1 MILVQE
7 AKDKINA
14 KVRTESLLNAV
25 RENRILTLVVEPSS
39 KCNLTCSFCDL
50 HSGRIQNIDKKYK
63 GIMTSGTF
71 RILVDQLTGLSYRL
85 RQLQIHGNGEPLL
98 NKDIDKFIAYASE
111 KNIADSIRLTTN
123 GTMLTPRI
131 LGKLLDSGVDEIRVS
146 LDVADK
152 SLYSQFKGKDLYEKV
167 YKNLINAIEKIE
179 NAGGASLVIKYPLPS
194 PDQQYGITQDFVDS
208 VFKTFASFAKDSPTI
223 HLLGM
228 PVITLPLGVLLDDLV
243 HEKCV
248 ANEAPCEIPFYSL
261 YVKYDG
267 RVSVCCADFTD
278 ILDVGNIHQ
287 QHLGEIITGER
298 LREFRIKHLQRNF
311 S

>member
-85 RQLQIHGNGEPLL
+85 RQLQIQGNGEPLL

-179 NAGGASLVIKYPLPS
+179 NAGG
-194 PDQQYGITQDFVDS
+194 GITCDKVPIAIS
-208 VFKTFASFAKDSPTI
+208 RPTI
-223 HLLGM
+223 WNN
-228 PVITLPLGVLLDDLV
+228 P
-243 HEKCV
+243 
-248 ANEAPCEIPFYSL
+248 
-261 YVKYDG
+261 
-267 RVSVCCADFTD
+267 
-278 ILDVGNIHQ
+278 
-287 QHLGEIITGER
+287 R
-298 LREFRIKHLQRNF
+298 LRGLRFQNIR
-311 S
+311 

>member
-1 MILVQE
+1 
-7 AKDKINA
+7 
-14 KVRTESLLNAV
+14 
-25 RENRILTLVVEPSS
+25 
-39 KCNLTCSFCDL
+39 
-50 HSGRIQNIDKKYK
+50 
-63 GIMTSGTF
+63 MTSGTF

-179 NAGGASLVIKYPLPS
+179 NAGG
-194 PDQQYGITQDFVDS
+194 GITCDKVPIAIS
-208 VFKTFASFAKDSPTI
+208 RPTI
-223 HLLGM
+223 WNN
-228 PVITLPLGVLLDDLV
+228 P
-243 HEKCV
+243 
-248 ANEAPCEIPFYSL
+248 
-261 YVKYDG
+261 
-267 RVSVCCADFTD
+267 
-278 ILDVGNIHQ
+278 
-287 QHLGEIITGER
+287 R
-298 LREFRIKHLQRNF
+298 LRGLRFQNIR
-311 S
+311 